1 MSRKLILSL
10 ATIGALTAASFVAGS
25 AEAMVAH
32 GGKGGH
38 GGHGNHGGNGHRPPH
53 TRPHQPHQNQHVHRH
68 HHWRYVWRHGYYRP
82 VGYVAPGPCTCL
94 WKGYTPEGAVVFK
107 DLCTQEMASA
117 PVAGAPA
124 QASEIQAPGNFAG
137 KSYKDYLAAN
147 PQAAPAEPQK
157 N

>member
-10 ATIGALTAASFVAGS
+10 AALGTLASVALIVGS
-25 AEAMVAH
+25 ANAKAP
-32 GGKGGH
+32 
-38 GGHGNHGGNGHRPPH
+38 HGNGNHHGMHKHHPH
-53 TRPHQPHQNQHVHRH
+53 HHQHVRFRH
-68 HHWRYVWRHGYYRP
+68 FHGRYYVRP
-82 VGYVAPGPCTCL
+82 VGYVARVAEPGPCTCL
-94 WKGYTPEGAVVFK
+94 WKGYTPEGNVVFK

-137 KSYKDYLAAN
+137 KTYKDYVAAN
-147 PQAAPAEPQK
+147 PQAAPNEPQK